1 MIGAGSN
8 STVDALPQDDAA
20 TLNAQGVES
29 WNSSLE
35 WGDVDSI
42 TAPFA
47 RIGAW

>member
-8 STVDALPQDDAA
+8 STVDVLPQDDGA
-20 TLNAQGVES
+20 TLDTQGVEV
-29 WNSSLE
+29 WNSPLE